1 MSILQVFYFTF
12 VFLTFFMENINTKA
26 NFRIIQI
33 IYSTLILGVFAF
45 FLYTYSSVKNTCFSF
60 KDGSIF
66 MILVPL
72 SFIIAV
78 VASSFLYKKTI
89 QTIHENN
96 GLYSKLNKYQGA
108 IIMKG
113 APLEAAGL
121 IAVVGFMMTSNSYYL
136 SIATVVLGLMVV
148 NFPTKNKFS
157 SIVDLS
163 LEEQNRLN
171 DL

>member
-1 MSILQVFYFTF
+1 
-12 VFLTFFMENINTKA
+12 
-26 NFRIIQI
+26 
-33 IYSTLILGVFAF
+33 
-45 FLYTYSSVKNTCFSF
+45 
-60 KDGSIF
+60 
-66 MILVPL
+66 
-72 SFIIAV
+72 
-78 VASSFLYKKTI
+78 
-89 QTIHENN
+89 
-96 GLYSKLNKYQGA
+96 
-108 IIMKG
+108 MKG